1 MVLIQVQYQGP
12 LPAIFDA
19 VPDAQ
24 RLAAGVLMAFWPL
37 AAPQAA
43 LVGVAAGAGVGLGA
57 GLGVEVD
64 A

>member
-24 RLAAGVLMAFWPL
+24 RLAAGVLVAFWPL
-37 AAPQAA
+37 AVPQAA
-43 LVGVAAGAGVGLGA
+43 LVAAVALSAPAPTNRPMT
-57 GLGVEVD
+57 ENR
-64 A
+64 